1 MDLAS
6 YGFSENRMA
15 SKCFKRG
22 SEYITALLPQERN
35 DKVVESGNTI
45 NDAEEILLVCG
56 KCGYLGPAAPTAEA
70 TAGLRIEL
78 DDSR

>member
-15 SKCFKRG
+15 SKCFKCG

-35 DKVVESGNTI
+35 DKVSSGNTI

-56 KCGYLGPAAPTAEA
+56 KCGYLGPAAPTAKR
-70 TAGLRIEL
+70 LPDCVL
-78 DDSR
+78 N